1 MNTASQTT
9 LYIGLNDRNTG
20 EQKYSTEKYLSLLKA
35 VCRSYHTPFSV
46 TRIQG
51 GYFHED
57 GRYVEEETLVLMMV
71 DVRQETIEEIAK
83 DLCVFFN
90 QENIMITE
98 GTCRV
103 RFLQERLENEEA
115 HE

>member
-1 MNTASQTT
+1 MNTARQSM
-9 LYIGLNDRNTG
+9 LYIGLNDRETG
-20 EQKYSTEKYLSLLKA
+20 EQKYSTEKYLSLLKT
-35 VCRSYHTPFSV
+35 VCRSYHIPFSLS
-46 TRIQG
+46 RMQG

-71 DVRQETIEEIAK
+71 NVPADTVREIAK

-90 QENIMITE
+90 QESIMITE
-98 GTCRV
+98 QPCRV
-103 RFLQERLENEEA
+103 YYIQERLDEEEI